1 MYNLDDH
8 MSLSWENVKKQL
20 MQIFKADYWKH
31 KNLLK
36 ACTNS
41 FQGER
46 EKNKEIK

>member
-1 MYNLDDH
+1 
-8 MSLSWENVKKQL
+8 MSLLWENVEKQL
-20 MQIFKADYWKH
+20 TQVFKADFWKH

-46 EKNKEIK
+46 EREKKKRDLK